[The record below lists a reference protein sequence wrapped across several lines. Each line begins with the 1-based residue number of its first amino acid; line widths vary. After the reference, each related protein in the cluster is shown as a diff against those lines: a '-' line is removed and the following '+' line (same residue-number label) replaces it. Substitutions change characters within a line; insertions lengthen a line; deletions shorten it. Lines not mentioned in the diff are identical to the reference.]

1 MATTNKTKYKM
12 SVKFNGKENVIKT
25 NDLTQSFLDL
35 RPQMLK
41 TKVIVNITE
50 GKKTKEKA
58 FSMFQARRLWNVPL
72 ATRVMFTKLIL
83 K

>member
-1 MATTNKTKYKM
+1 MATTKTPKYKM
-12 SVKFNGKENVIKT
+12 SIKFNGKENLIKT
-25 NDLTQSFLDL
+25 DDLAKSFLEL
-35 RPQMLK
+35 RPLMLK
-41 TKVIVNITE
+41 TKVIVNISE